1 MMAKF
6 QFIRTMINKVT
17 SANGRGRAIAQA
29 VSRSQRIKFMAS
41 ESAKFALGYRYRV
54 SAWYNG
60 RESVCTFS
68 RLLRAQR
75 SFGMCCARHYDQV
88 TLVDVETGEILE
100 SFDNK

>member
-1 MMAKF
+1 MSSLYIVKNGKGVRIALSNARIAK
-6 QFIRTMINKVT
+6 QKLC
-17 SANGRGRAIAQA
+17 
-29 VSRSQRIKFMAS
+29 AS
-41 ESAKFALGYRYRV
+41 ESAADALGYRYRV

-60 RESVCTFS
+60 RESVCTFA

-75 SFGMCCARHYDQV
+75 SFGLCCARHYDQV

>member
-1 MMAKF
+1 MSSLYIVKNGKGVRIALSKARTAK
-6 QFIRTMINKVT
+6 QKLC
-17 SANGRGRAIAQA
+17 
-29 VSRSQRIKFMAS
+29 AS

-60 RESVCTFS
+60 RESVCTFA

-75 SFGMCCARHYDQV
+75 SFGLCCARHYDRI